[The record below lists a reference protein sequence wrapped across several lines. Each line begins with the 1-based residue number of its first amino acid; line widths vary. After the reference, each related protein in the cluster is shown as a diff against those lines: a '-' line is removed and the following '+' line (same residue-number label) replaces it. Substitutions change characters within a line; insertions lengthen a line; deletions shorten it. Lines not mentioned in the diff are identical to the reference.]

1 MVIGDSEPG
10 NSVAVM
16 RSRACEAT
24 EMRSP
29 ALASAVVL
37 LTLACPAT
45 AQTFRASAG
54 NLQVETVTSGLSNP
68 WGLAFLPDGRMLV
81 TERPG
86 RLSLLSSNFQKTE
99 VSGVPKVVASG
110 QGGLLE
116 VAPHPRFAENGF
128 VYLSYAGGGDGG
140 ASTELARGKLVGNKL
155 EDVQVLFRQTPKSSS
170 RIHFGGRIVF
180 DRAGFLYLTL
190 GERGQQERAQV
201 HDNHHGSVIRLND

>member
-45 AQTFRASAG
+45 AQTFRSSAG
-54 NLQVETVTSGLSNP
+54 EIAVETVARGLANP
-68 WGLAFLPDGRMLV
+68 WALAFLPDGRMLV

-86 RLSLLSSNFQKTE
+86 RMRLATRDGVLSPAINGL
-99 VSGVPKVVASG
+99 PKVFASG
-110 QGGLLE
+110 QGGLHDVVLDRE
-116 VAPHPRFAENGF
+116 FAQNRTVYFCFAEP
-128 VYLSYAGGGDGG
+128 VSGG
-140 ASTELARGKLVGNKL
+140 ARTALARAKLLDEATPRL
-155 EDVQVLFRQTPKSSS
+155 EEVKVIFRQEGPLSNGN
-170 RIHFGGRIVF
+170 HFGCRIVQAR
-180 DRAGFLYLTL
+180 D
-190 GERGQQERAQV
+190 
-201 HDNHHGSVIRLND
+201 